1 MNNDLISRSAL
12 KKEMLFYLNQEIT
25 KYKTMRRALGNVGR
39 VALECVEEAPAVDA
53 EVVRHGRWIKKVESY
68 HDSHTGEYWD
78 EEYCSCPFCGKD
90 SDLEHNYCPNCGAKM
105 DGE

>member
-1 MNNDLISRSAL
+1 MPRLIDADAL
-12 KKEMLFYLNQEIT
+12 VKDFNICFGGVSHAVIAKNLIDNAPTI
-25 KYKTMRRALGNVGR
+25 
-39 VALECVEEAPAVDA
+39 EAEP
-53 EVVRHGRWIKKVESY
+53 VRHGRWIKKVESY